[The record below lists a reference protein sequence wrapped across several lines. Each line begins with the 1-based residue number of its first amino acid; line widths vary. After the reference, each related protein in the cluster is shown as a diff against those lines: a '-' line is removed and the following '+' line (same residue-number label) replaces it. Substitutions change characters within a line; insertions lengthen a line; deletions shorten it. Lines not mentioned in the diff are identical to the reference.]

1 MDDVEDRLK
10 SVQISHP
17 QPTNEVTSIQ
27 RDQPCCIVEKE
38 KQKID
43 EAAVQKSN
51 RQKKIFDA
59 EGSKP
64 VRSIFLEPC
73 KLQQIQRSMLKRQR
87 QLPVHLPQSQML
99 GLREIFLN
107 YTTPPS
113 SPASHRERRK
123 QPQNF
128 QHSLLKQNVI
138 YLFEDGP

>member
-27 RDQPCCIVEKE
+27 KDQPCCIAEKE
-38 KQKID
+38 KQKIG
-43 EAAVQKSN
+43 EEAVQKSN

-59 EGSKP
+59 AESKL
-64 VRSIFLEPC
+64 VRPIFSLPC
-73 KLQQIQRSMLKRQR
+73 KPQQIQKSPLKRQR
-87 QLPVHLPQSQML
+87 QLPVPLPQSQT
-99 GLREIFLN
+99 LREIFLN
-107 YTTPPS
+107 YTTPPPLS
-113 SPASHRERRK
+113 SPSHSERRK

-138 YLFEDGP
+138 YLFEDDP